1 MMFAVSKDVPM
12 LSIILLSHAY
22 TSMDCIY
29 EYGNVIL
36 EVKQEDKHKTVQSLL
51 YSPPTKKC
59 EFCVCEYIC
68 HVNPRQVSKTVENR
82 FFFSLAT
89 AQHIRFSTW
98 YYNVCTE

>member
-1 MMFAVSKDVPM
+1 M

-51 YSPPTKKC
+51 YSPPTKKNVN
-59 EFCVCEYIC
+59 FVCVNIYIC

-82 FFFSLAT
+82 FFFSLTT
-89 AQHIRFSTW
+89 ARWYIRFSTW
-98 YYNVCTE
+98 YYDVCTE